1 MFRVTECT
9 FRVTECT
16 FRDTEWPF
24 RDTEW
29 RFIINIKQNY
39 LSQNK
44 SDVCTCFYINFSYI
58 CGDYIQNKKLIKMNK
73 FFLTSL
79 LVAAAITAN
88 AQDNTTKDSLT
99 METMM
104 HNIPEVMVKGS
115 RPIVKAERGMLSY
128 NMPLLLKQLPADNA
142 YEALTRIPGVSNATG
157 NISFSGNEV
166 TLIINGQATTLTQE
180 QLAERLK
187 AMPATQLAKAEV
199 MLSAPARYH
208 VRGMAI
214 NIVTKDYAGTNQLSG
229 QIIGGLVQTKYA
241 KGFGDLYLSMQ
252 RGKFGLDAQYKLVN
266 GNSYGES
273 SRIANHPLGNNR
285 IHYNDETGQKSF
297 GITHDYRLGMNYA
310 FSKNHRLD
318 VAYTGQWDKTNS
330 NSRTTGSSI
339 SGMHR
344 DSHEYLHNVDVNY
357 ALPFGLTLSGS
368 YTYYR
373 TPQQQALD
381 GTITTEN
388 KNETERNLTSG
399 SEQTINKWMFTA
411 DQTHS
416 LAHGWGLSYG
426 VKGQFTSN
434 KSYQT
439 TIDKDGSVL
448 PDGTSSVDLNERI
461 WNIYAGFSKQINK
474 AISLEASVAAEQYH
488 SPIWDKW
495 RVYPT
500 LNALWN
506 VNDNHLL
513 NLSFSS
519 NSEFPS
525 YWSTM
530 SNVYYSSTYTEIHGN
545 PDLKP
550 FSYSNVNLMWQIK
563 RRYTLMAFAS
573 LKPDYSVQ
581 LPYQTTDRM
590 AVIMK
595 ETNFDYSNSF
605 GLQASAI
612 FSAGKWLN
620 GNVFAVGTYKHD
632 KSSHFFDLP
641 FNRKKLSVRLGGMAS
656 VKLCSTQDL
665 RLILNPF
672 IQSKAIQG
680 VYDISPIFRM
690 NAKLQWSS
698 HDGRWGLRINGNNI
712 FNNKYDTRSVQGN
725 QDYRMKINY
734 SWASVTFAV
743 IYKFGGYKE
752 KTVKEVDTSR
762 MGH

>member
-1 MFRVTECT
+1 
-9 FRVTECT
+9 
-16 FRDTEWPF
+16 
-24 RDTEW
+24 
-29 RFIINIKQNY
+29 
-39 LSQNK
+39 
-44 SDVCTCFYINFSYI
+44 
-58 CGDYIQNKKLIKMNK
+58 MNK
-73 FFLTSL
+73 FFLTSV
-79 LVAAAITAN
+79 LVASAITAY
-88 AQDNTTKDSLT
+88 AQDNATKDSLT
-99 METMM
+99 MENMM

-166 TLIINGQATTLTQE
+166 TLIVNGQATTLTQE

-187 AMPATQLAKAEV
+187 AMPAAQLAKAEV

-229 QIIGGLVQTKYA
+229 QIIGGMRQNKYA
-241 KGFGDLYLSMQ
+241 NEFGNLYLSLQ
-252 RGKFGLDAQYKLVN
+252 RDKFGLDAQYKYVN

-318 VAYTGQWDKTNS
+318 VAYTGHWDKTCSNS
-330 NSRTTGSSI
+330 NTTGSSI
-339 SGMHR
+339 SGMHH

-357 ALPFGLTLSGS
+357 SLPFGLTLNGS

-381 GTITTEN
+381 GTMHTDESMS
-388 KNETERNLTSG
+388 ETERNLTSG

-439 TIDKDGSVL
+439 TIDKDGTIL
-448 PDGTSSVDLNERI
+448 PDGTSSVDNNERI

-474 AISLEASVAAEQYH
+474 ALSLEASVAAEQYH
-488 SPIWDKW
+488 SPVWDKW

-530 SNVYYSSTYTEIHGN
+530 SNVFYSSTYTEIHGN

-550 FSYSNVNLMWQIK
+550 FSYYNVNLMWQIK

-573 LKPDYSVQ
+573 LKPDYFVQ

-590 AVIMK
+590 AMIMK
-595 ETNFDYSNSF
+595 ETNFDYSNSY

-641 FNRKKLSVRLGGMAS
+641 FDRKKLSVILGGTAS

-665 RLILNPF
+665 RLILNTF
-672 IQSKAIQG
+672 YQTKAIQG
-680 VYDISPIFRM
+680 VYDISPVFRM
-690 NAKLQWSS
+690 DAKLQWSS
-698 HDGRWGLRINGNNI
+698 HDGKWGVRLNGSNI
-712 FNNKYDTRSVQGN
+712 FNNRFDTRSVQGN

-734 SWASVTFAV
+734 NWASVTFAV

>member
-1 MFRVTECT
+1 MVNKIFLLGL
-9 FRVTECT
+9 FL
-16 FRDTEWPF
+16 
-24 RDTEW
+24 
-29 RFIINIKQNY
+29 
-39 LSQNK
+39 LSVANVKAQ
-44 SDVCTCFYINFSYI
+44 T
-58 CGDYIQNKKLIKMNK
+58 
-73 FFLTSL
+73 LTH
-79 LVAAAITAN
+79 T
-88 AQDNTTKDSLT
+88 DSLT
-99 METMM
+99 MENMM
-104 HNIPEVMVKGS
+104 HNLPEVMVKGS

-142 YEALTRIPGVSNATG
+142 YEALTRIPGISDATG
-157 NISFSGNEV
+157 SISFSGNEV
-166 TLIINGQATTLTQE
+166 TLIVNGQATTLTQE
-180 QLAERLK
+180 QLTERLK
-187 AMPATQLAKAEV
+187 AMPAAQLAKAEV

-229 QIIGGLVQTKYA
+229 QVIGGMKQSKYA
-241 KGFGDLYLSMQ
+241 KGFGDLYLSLQ
-252 RGKFGLDAQYKLVN
+252 RGKFGLDAQYKYVN

-285 IHYNDETGQKSF
+285 VYYNDETGQKSF
-297 GITHDYRLGMNYA
+297 GITHNYRLGMNYA

-318 VAYTGQWDKTNS
+318 VAYTGHWDKRCSNS
-330 NSRTTGSSI
+330 NTTGSSI
-339 SGMHR
+339 SGMHH

-357 ALPFGLTLSGS
+357 SLPFGLTLNGS

-381 GTITTEN
+381 GTMHTDESMP
-388 KNETERNLTSG
+388 ETERNLTSG

-439 TIDKDGSVL
+439 TIDKDGTIQ
-448 PDGTSSVDLNERI
+448 PNGTSSVDNNERI

-474 AISLEASVAAEQYH
+474 AISVEASVAAEQYH

-530 SNVYYSSTYTEIHGN
+530 SNVFYSSTYSEIHGN

-550 FSYSNVNLMWQIK
+550 FSYYNVNLMWQIK

-573 LKPDYSVQ
+573 LKPDYFVQ
-581 LPYQTTDRM
+581 LPYQTTEHM

-595 ETNFDYSNSF
+595 ETNFDYSNSY
-605 GLQASAI
+605 GLQASVI
-612 FSAGKWLN
+612 FNAGKWLN

-632 KSSHFFDLP
+632 KSSNFFDLP
-641 FNRKKLSVRLGGMAS
+641 FNRKKLSVILGGTAS
-656 VKLCSTQDL
+656 IKLCQTQDL

-672 IQSKAIQG
+672 YQTKAIQG

-698 HDGRWGLRINGNNI
+698 HDGKWGLRLNGSNI
-712 FNNKYDTRSVQGN
+712 FNNLYDTRSVQGN

-734 SWASVTFAV
+734 NWASVTFAV

-752 KTVKEVDTSR
+752 KNVKAVDTSR

>member
-1 MFRVTECT
+1 MNRLF
-9 FRVTECT
+9 
-16 FRDTEWPF
+16 
-24 RDTEW
+24 
-29 RFIINIKQNY
+29 FIG
-39 LSQNK
+39 
-44 SDVCTCFYINFSYI
+44 V
-58 CGDYIQNKKLIKMNK
+58 
-73 FFLTSL
+73 
-79 LVAAAITAN
+79 LVASAITAN
-88 AQDNTTKDSLT
+88 AQGNAQKDSLT
-99 METMM
+99 MESMM
-104 HNIPEVMVKGS
+104 HNLPEVMVKGS

-142 YEALTRIPGVSNATG
+142 YEALTRIPGVSDATG
-157 NISFSGNEV
+157 SISFSGNEV

-180 QLAERLK
+180 QLTERLK
-187 AMPATQLAKAEV
+187 AMPAAQLSKAEV

-229 QIIGGLVQTKYA
+229 QIIGGMRQNKYA
-241 KGFGDLYLSMQ
+241 NEFGNLYLSLQ
-252 RGKFGLDAQYKLVN
+252 RDKFGLDAQYKLVN

-297 GITHDYRLGMNYA
+297 GITHDYRLGMNYT

-530 SNVYYSSTYTEIHGN
+530 SNVFYSSTYTEIHGN

-550 FSYSNVNLMWQIK
+550 FSYYNVNLMWQIK

-573 LKPDYSVQ
+573 LKPDYFVQ

-595 ETNFDYSNSF
+595 ETNFDYSNSY

-632 KSSHFFDLP
+632 KSRNFFDLP
-641 FNRKKLSVRLGGMAS
+641 FDRKKLSVILGGTAS

-672 IQSKAIQG
+672 YQTKAIQG
-680 VYDISPIFRM
+680 VYDISPIFSM
-690 NAKLQWSS
+690 DAKLQWSS
-698 HDGRWGLRINGNNI
+698 HDGKWGVRLNGSNI
-712 FNNKYDTRSVQGN
+712 FNNRFDTRSVQGN

-734 SWASVTFAV
+734 NWASVTFAV

>member
-1 MFRVTECT
+1 MVNKIFLLGL
-9 FRVTECT
+9 FL
-16 FRDTEWPF
+16 
-24 RDTEW
+24 
-29 RFIINIKQNY
+29 
-39 LSQNK
+39 LSVANVKAQ
-44 SDVCTCFYINFSYI
+44 T
-58 CGDYIQNKKLIKMNK
+58 
-73 FFLTSL
+73 LTH
-79 LVAAAITAN
+79 T
-88 AQDNTTKDSLT
+88 DSLT
-99 METMM
+99 IENMM
-104 HNIPEVMVKGS
+104 HNLPEVMVKGS

-142 YEALTRIPGVSNATG
+142 YEALTRIPGISDATG
-157 NISFSGNEV
+157 SISFSGNEV
-166 TLIINGQATTLTQE
+166 TLIVNGQATTLTQE
-180 QLAERLK
+180 QLTERLK
-187 AMPATQLAKAEV
+187 AMPAAQLAKAEV

-229 QIIGGLVQTKYA
+229 QVIGGMKQSKYA
-241 KGFGDLYLSMQ
+241 KGFGDLYLSLQ
-252 RGKFGLDAQYKLVN
+252 RGKFGLDAQYKYVN

-285 IHYNDETGQKSF
+285 VYYNDETGQKSF
-297 GITHDYRLGMNYA
+297 GITHNYRLGMNYA

-318 VAYTGQWDKTNS
+318 VAYTGHWDKRCSNS
-330 NSRTTGSSI
+330 NTTGSSI
-339 SGMHR
+339 SGMHH

-357 ALPFGLTLSGS
+357 SLPFGLTLNGS

-381 GTITTEN
+381 GTMHTDESML
-388 KNETERNLTSG
+388 ETERNLTSG

-439 TIDKDGSVL
+439 TIDKDGTIQ
-448 PDGTSSVDLNERI
+448 PNGTSSVDNNERI

-474 AISLEASVAAEQYH
+474 AISVEASVAAEQYH

-530 SNVYYSSTYTEIHGN
+530 SNVFYSSTYSEIHGN

-550 FSYSNVNLMWQIK
+550 FSYYNVNLMWQIK

-573 LKPDYSVQ
+573 LKPDYFVQ
-581 LPYQTTDRM
+581 LPYQTTERM

-595 ETNFDYSNSF
+595 ETNFDYSNSY
-605 GLQASAI
+605 GLQASVI
-612 FSAGKWLN
+612 FNAGKWLN

-632 KSSHFFDLP
+632 KSSNFFDLP
-641 FNRKKLSVRLGGMAS
+641 FNRKKLSVILGGTAS
-656 VKLCSTQDL
+656 VKLCNTQDL

-672 IQSKAIQG
+672 FQSKAIQG
-680 VYDISPIFRM
+680 VYDISPVFRM

-698 HDGRWGLRINGNNI
+698 HDGKWGLRLNGSNI
-712 FNNKYDTRSVQGN
+712 FNKLYDTRSVQGN

-734 SWASVTFAV
+734 NWASVTFAV

-752 KTVKEVDTSR
+752 KNVKAVDTSR

>member
-1 MFRVTECT
+1 MA
-9 FRVTECT
+9 
-16 FRDTEWPF
+16 
-24 RDTEW
+24 
-29 RFIINIKQNY
+29 
-39 LSQNK
+39 NK
-44 SDVCTCFYINFSYI
+44 I
-58 CGDYIQNKKLIKMNK
+58 
-73 FFLTSL
+73 FFLGLFL
-79 LVAAAITAN
+79 LSVAN
-88 AQDNTTKDSLT
+88 VKAQTLTQTDSLT
-99 METMM
+99 METML
-104 HNIPEVMVKGS
+104 HNLPEVMVKGS

-142 YEALTRIPGVSNATG
+142 YEALTRIPGVSDATG
-157 NISFSGNEV
+157 SISFSGNEV

-180 QLAERLK
+180 QLTERLK
-187 AMPATQLAKAEV
+187 AMPAAQLSKTEV

-229 QIIGGLVQTKYA
+229 QIIGGMRQNKYA
-241 KGFGDLYLSMQ
+241 NEFGNLYLSLQ
-252 RGKFGLDAQYKLVN
+252 RDKFGLDAQYKYVN

-273 SRIANHPLGNNR
+273 SRIANHPLGNYR

-297 GITHDYRLGMNYA
+297 GITHDYRLGMNYT
-310 FSKNHRLD
+310 FSKNNRLD

-448 PDGTSSVDLNERI
+448 PNGTSSVDNNERI

-530 SNVYYSSTYTEIHGN
+530 SNVFYSSTYTEIHGN

-550 FSYSNVNLMWQIK
+550 FSYYNVNLMWQIK

-605 GLQASAI
+605 GLQASVI

-632 KSSHFFDLP
+632 KSSYFFDLP
-641 FNRKKLSVRLGGMAS
+641 FNRKKLSVILGGTAS
-656 VKLCSTQDL
+656 VKLCQTQDL

-672 IQSKAIQG
+672 YQTKAIQG

-698 HDGRWGLRINGNNI
+698 HDGKWGLRLNGNNI
-712 FNNKYDTRSVQGN
+712 FNNLYDTRSVQGN

-734 SWASVTFAV
+734 NWASVTFAV

-752 KTVKEVDTSR
+752 KNVKAVDTSR

>member
-1 MFRVTECT
+1 MVNKIFLLGL
-9 FRVTECT
+9 FL
-16 FRDTEWPF
+16 
-24 RDTEW
+24 
-29 RFIINIKQNY
+29 
-39 LSQNK
+39 LSVANVKAQ
-44 SDVCTCFYINFSYI
+44 T
-58 CGDYIQNKKLIKMNK
+58 
-73 FFLTSL
+73 LTH
-79 LVAAAITAN
+79 T
-88 AQDNTTKDSLT
+88 DSLT
-99 METMM
+99 MENMM
-104 HNIPEVMVKGS
+104 HNLPEVMVKGS

-142 YEALTRIPGVSNATG
+142 YEALTRIPGISDATG
-157 NISFSGNEV
+157 SISFSGNEV
-166 TLIINGQATTLTQE
+166 TLIVNGQATTLTQE
-180 QLAERLK
+180 QLTERLK
-187 AMPATQLAKAEV
+187 AMPAAQLAKAEV

-229 QIIGGLVQTKYA
+229 QVIGGMKQSKYA
-241 KGFGDLYLSMQ
+241 KGFGDLYLSLQ
-252 RGKFGLDAQYKLVN
+252 RGKFGLDAQYKYVN

-285 IHYNDETGQKSF
+285 VYYNDETGQKSF
-297 GITHDYRLGMNYA
+297 GITHNYRLGMNYT

-318 VAYTGQWDKTNS
+318 VAYTGHWDKRCSNS
-330 NSRTTGSSI
+330 NTTGSSI
-339 SGMHR
+339 SGMHH

-357 ALPFGLTLSGS
+357 SLPFGLTLNGS

-381 GTITTEN
+381 GTMHTDESMQ
-388 KNETERNLTSG
+388 ETERNLTSG

-439 TIDKDGSVL
+439 TIDKDGTIQ
-448 PDGTSSVDLNERI
+448 PNGTSSVDNNERI

-474 AISLEASVAAEQYH
+474 AISVEASVAAEQYH

-530 SNVYYSSTYTEIHGN
+530 SNVFYSSTYSEIHGN

-550 FSYSNVNLMWQIK
+550 FSYYNVNLMWQIK

-573 LKPDYSVQ
+573 LKPDYFVQ
-581 LPYQTTDRM
+581 LPYQTTERM

-595 ETNFDYSNSF
+595 ETNFDYSNSY
-605 GLQASAI
+605 GLQASVI
-612 FSAGKWLN
+612 FNAGKWLN

-632 KSSHFFDLP
+632 KSSNFFDLP
-641 FNRKKLSVRLGGMAS
+641 FNRKKLSVILGGTAS
-656 VKLCSTQDL
+656 VKLCNTQDL

-672 IQSKAIQG
+672 FQSKAIQG
-680 VYDISPIFRM
+680 VYDISPVFRM

-698 HDGRWGLRINGNNI
+698 HDGKWGLRLNGSNI
-712 FNNKYDTRSVQGN
+712 FNNLYDTRSVQGN

-734 SWASVTFAV
+734 NWASVTFAV

-752 KTVKEVDTSR
+752 KNVKAVDTSR

>member
-1 MFRVTECT
+1 MDTTIPSGWECSV
-9 FRVTECT
+9 F
-16 FRDTEWPF
+16 
-24 RDTEW
+24 
-29 RFIINIKQNY
+29 
-39 LSQNK
+39 
-44 SDVCTCFYINFSYI
+44 
-58 CGDYIQNKKLIKMNK
+58 
-73 FFLTSL
+73 
-79 LVAAAITAN
+79 A
-88 AQDNTTKDSLT
+88 
-99 METMM
+99 
-104 HNIPEVMVKGS
+104 
-115 RPIVKAERGMLSY
+115 
-128 NMPLLLKQLPADNA
+128 KQL
-142 YEALTRIPGVSNATG
+142 T
-157 NISFSGNEV
+157 
-166 TLIINGQATTLTQE
+166 
-180 QLAERLK
+180 ERLK
-187 AMPATQLAKAEV
+187 AMPAAQLAKAEV

-229 QIIGGLVQTKYA
+229 QIIGGMRQNKYA
-241 KGFGDLYLSMQ
+241 NEFGDLYLSLQ

-297 GITHDYRLGMNYA
+297 GITHDYRLGMNYT
-310 FSKNHRLD
+310 FSKNNRLD

-368 YTYYR
+368 YTYYC

-381 GTITTEN
+381 GTMHTDESMP
-388 KNETERNLTSG
+388 ETERNLTSG

-416 LAHGWGLSYG
+416 LANCWGLSYG

-530 SNVYYSSTYTEIHGN
+530 SNVFYSSTYTEIHGN

-550 FSYSNVNLMWQIK
+550 FSYYNVNLMWQIK

-573 LKPDYSVQ
+573 LKPDYFVQ

-605 GLQASAI
+605 GLQASVI
-612 FSAGKWLN
+612 FNAGKWLN

-632 KSSHFFDLP
+632 KSSNFFDLP
-641 FNRKKLSVRLGGMAS
+641 FNRKKLSVILGGTAS
-656 VKLCSTQDL
+656 VKLCNSQDL

-672 IQSKAIQG
+672 YQTKAIQG

-698 HDGRWGLRINGNNI
+698 HDGKWGLCLNGNNI
-712 FNNKYDTRSVQGN
+712 FNNPYDTRSVQGN

-752 KTVKEVDTSR
+752 KNVKAVDTSR

>member
-1 MFRVTECT
+1 MVNKIFLLGL
-9 FRVTECT
+9 FL
-16 FRDTEWPF
+16 
-24 RDTEW
+24 
-29 RFIINIKQNY
+29 
-39 LSQNK
+39 LSVANVKAQ
-44 SDVCTCFYINFSYI
+44 T
-58 CGDYIQNKKLIKMNK
+58 
-73 FFLTSL
+73 LTQ
-79 LVAAAITAN
+79 T
-88 AQDNTTKDSLT
+88 DSLT
-99 METMM
+99 METML
-104 HNIPEVMVKGS
+104 HNLPEVMVKGS

-142 YEALTRIPGVSNATG
+142 YEALTRIPGVSDATG
-157 NISFSGNEV
+157 SISFSGNEV

-187 AMPATQLAKAEV
+187 AMPAAQLAKAEV

-229 QIIGGLVQTKYA
+229 QVIGGMKQSKYA
-241 KGFGDLYLSMQ
+241 KGFGDLYLSLQ
-252 RGKFGLDAQYKLVN
+252 RGKFGLDAQYKYVN

-273 SRIANHPLGNNR
+273 SRIANHPLSNNR
-285 IHYNDETGQKSF
+285 VYYNDETGQKSF

-318 VAYTGQWDKTNS
+318 VAYTGQWDKTSS

-339 SGMHR
+339 SGMHH

-357 ALPFGLTLSGS
+357 ALPFGLTLNGS

-373 TPQQQALD
+373 TPQQQVLD
-381 GTITTEN
+381 GTMTAEN

-439 TIDKDGSVL
+439 TTDKDGTIL
-448 PDGTSSVDLNERI
+448 PDGTSSVDNNERI

-474 AISLEASVAAEQYH
+474 SISLEASVAAEQYH

-495 RVYPT
+495 RMYPT

-530 SNVYYSSTYTEIHGN
+530 SNVFYSSTYTEIHGN

-550 FSYSNVNLMWQIK
+550 FSYYNVNLMWQIK

-581 LPYQTTDRM
+581 LPYQTADRM

-641 FNRKKLSVRLGGMAS
+641 FNRKKLSVILGGTAS
-656 VKLCSTQDL
+656 VKLSSTQDL

-672 IQSKAIQG
+672 YQTKAIQG
-680 VYDISPIFRM
+680 VYDISPVFSM
-690 NAKLQWSS
+690 DAKLQWSS
-698 HDGRWGLRINGNNI
+698 HDGKWGLRLNGSNI
-712 FNNKYDTRSVQGN
+712 FNNQFDTRSVQGN
-725 QDYRMKINY
+725 QDYRMKVNY
-734 SWASVTFAV
+734 NWASVTFAV

-752 KTVKEVDTSR
+752 KNVKAVDTSR

>member
-1 MFRVTECT
+1 
-9 FRVTECT
+9 
-16 FRDTEWPF
+16 
-24 RDTEW
+24 
-29 RFIINIKQNY
+29 
-39 LSQNK
+39 
-44 SDVCTCFYINFSYI
+44 
-58 CGDYIQNKKLIKMNK
+58 MNRLL
-73 FFLTSL
+73 LTGL
-79 LVAAAITAN
+79 LVASAITAN
-88 AQDNTTKDSLT
+88 AQDNATKDSLT

-128 NMPLLLKQLPADNA
+128 NMPLLMKQLPADNA
-142 YEALTRIPGVSNATG
+142 YEALTRIPGVSDATG
-157 NISFSGNEV
+157 SISFSGNEV

-187 AMPATQLAKAEV
+187 AMPAAQLAKAEV

-297 GITHDYRLGMNYA
+297 GITHDYRLGMNYT
-310 FSKNHRLD
+310 FSKNNRLD

-439 TIDKDGSVL
+439 TIDKDGTIL
-448 PDGTSSVDLNERI
+448 PDGTSSVDNNERI

-488 SPIWDKW
+488 SPVWDKW

-530 SNVYYSSTYTEIHGN
+530 SNVFYSSTYTEIHGN

-550 FSYSNVNLMWQIK
+550 FSYYNANLMWQIK

-595 ETNFDYSNSF
+595 ETNFNYENSF
-605 GLQASAI
+605 GLQASAM

-620 GNVFAVGTYKHD
+620 GNVFAVGIYKHD
-632 KSSHFFDLP
+632 KSDYFFDLP
-641 FNRKKLSVRLGGMAS
+641 FNRKKLTAALGGTAS
-656 VKLCSTQDL
+656 IKLCQTQDL

-672 IQSKAIQG
+672 YQTKAIQG

-698 HDGRWGLRINGNNI
+698 HDGKWGLRLNGSNI
-712 FNNKYDTRSVQGN
+712 FNNLYDTRSVQGN

-734 SWASVTFAV
+734 NWASVTFAV

>member
-1 MFRVTECT
+1 MDNKVFLLGLFLLSVANVKAQTQT
-9 FRVTECT
+9 
-16 FRDTEWPF
+16 
-24 RDTEW
+24 
-29 RFIINIKQNY
+29 QN
-39 LSQNK
+39 
-44 SDVCTCFYINFSYI
+44 
-58 CGDYIQNKKLIKMNK
+58 
-73 FFLTSL
+73 
-79 LVAAAITAN
+79 
-88 AQDNTTKDSLT
+88 DSLT
-99 METMM
+99 MENMM
-104 HNIPEVMVKGS
+104 HNLPEIMVKGS

-128 NMPLLLKQLPADNA
+128 NMPLLMKQLPADNA
-142 YEALTRIPGVSNATG
+142 YEALTRIPGVSDADG
-157 NISFSGNEV
+157 GIKFSGNEV

-187 AMPATQLAKAEV
+187 AMPAAQLAKAEV

-297 GITHDYRLGMNYA
+297 GITHNYRLGMNYA

-318 VAYTGQWDKTNS
+318 VAYTGQWDKTCS

-339 SGMHR
+339 SGMHH

-357 ALPFGLTLSGS
+357 SLPFGLSLNSS

-373 TPQQQALD
+373 TPQQQVLD
-381 GTITTEN
+381 GTMTTEN

-399 SEQTINKWMFTA
+399 NEQTINKWMFTA

-416 LAHGWGLSYG
+416 LSHGWGLSYG

-474 AISLEASVAAEQYH
+474 AVSLEASVAAEQYH

-530 SNVYYSSTYTEIHGN
+530 SNVFYSSTYSEIHGN

-550 FSYSNVNLMWQIK
+550 FAYYNVNLMWQIK

-573 LKPDYSVQ
+573 LKPDYFVQ
-581 LPYQTTDRM
+581 LPYQTTERM

-595 ETNFDYSNSF
+595 ETNFDFSNSY

-632 KSSHFFDLP
+632 KSRSFFDLP
-641 FNRKKLSVRLGGMAS
+641 FNRKKLSVILGGTAS

-672 IQSKAIQG
+672 YQTKAIQG
-680 VYDISPIFRM
+680 VYDISPVFRM

-698 HDGRWGLRINGNNI
+698 HDGKWGVRLNGSNI
-712 FNNKYDTRSVQGN
+712 FNNWFDTRSVQGN

-734 SWASVTFAV
+734 NWASVTFAV

>member
-1 MFRVTECT
+1 MDNKVFLLGLFLLSVANVKAQTQT
-9 FRVTECT
+9 
-16 FRDTEWPF
+16 
-24 RDTEW
+24 
-29 RFIINIKQNY
+29 QN
-39 LSQNK
+39 
-44 SDVCTCFYINFSYI
+44 
-58 CGDYIQNKKLIKMNK
+58 
-73 FFLTSL
+73 
-79 LVAAAITAN
+79 
-88 AQDNTTKDSLT
+88 DSLT
-99 METMM
+99 MENMM
-104 HNIPEVMVKGS
+104 HNLPEIMVKGS

-142 YEALTRIPGVSNATG
+142 YEALTHIPGVSNATG

-297 GITHDYRLGMNYA
+297 GITHDYRLGMNYT
-310 FSKNHRLD
+310 FSKNNRLD

-388 KNETERNLTSG
+388 KNETKRNLTSG

-416 LAHGWGLSYG
+416 LSHGWGLSYG

-530 SNVYYSSTYTEIHGN
+530 SNVFYSSTYTEIHGN

-550 FSYSNVNLMWQIK
+550 FSYYNVNLMWQIK

-632 KSSHFFDLP
+632 KSCNFFNLP
-641 FNRKKLSVRLGGMAS
+641 FDRKKLSVILGGTAS
-656 VKLCSTQDL
+656 VKLSSTHDL

-672 IQSKAIQG
+672 YQTKAIQG
-680 VYDISPIFRM
+680 VYDISPVFRM
-690 NAKLQWSS
+690 DAKLQWSS
-698 HDGRWGLRINGNNI
+698 HDGKWGLRLNGSNI
-712 FNNKYDTRSVQGN
+712 FNNRFDTRSVQGN

-734 SWASVTFAV
+734 NWSSFTFAV

>member
-1 MFRVTECT
+1 MVNKIFLLGL
-9 FRVTECT
+9 FL
-16 FRDTEWPF
+16 
-24 RDTEW
+24 
-29 RFIINIKQNY
+29 
-39 LSQNK
+39 LSVANVKAQ
-44 SDVCTCFYINFSYI
+44 T
-58 CGDYIQNKKLIKMNK
+58 
-73 FFLTSL
+73 LTH
-79 LVAAAITAN
+79 T
-88 AQDNTTKDSLT
+88 DSLT
-99 METMM
+99 MENMM
-104 HNIPEVMVKGS
+104 HNLPEVMVKGS

-142 YEALTRIPGVSNATG
+142 YEALTRIPGISDATG
-157 NISFSGNEV
+157 SISFSGNEV

-180 QLAERLK
+180 QLTERLK
-187 AMPATQLAKAEV
+187 AMPAAQLAKAEV

-229 QIIGGLVQTKYA
+229 QIIGGMRQNKYA
-241 KGFGDLYLSMQ
+241 NEFGNLYLSLQ
-252 RGKFGLDAQYKLVN
+252 RGKFGLDAQYKYVN

-285 IHYNDETGQKSF
+285 VYYTDETGQKSF
-297 GITHDYRLGMNYA
+297 GITHNYRLGMNYA

-318 VAYTGQWDKTNS
+318 VAYTGHWDKRCSNS
-330 NSRTTGSSI
+330 NTTGLSI
-339 SGMHR
+339 SGMHH

-357 ALPFGLTLSGS
+357 SLPFGLTLNGS

-381 GTITTEN
+381 GTMTAEN

-416 LAHGWGLSYG
+416 LSHGWGLSYG

-439 TIDKDGSVL
+439 TIDKDGTIL
-448 PDGTSSVDLNERI
+448 PDGTSSVDNNERI

-474 AISLEASVAAEQYH
+474 AISVEASVAAEQYH

-530 SNVYYSSTYTEIHGN
+530 SNVFYSSTYSEIHGN

-550 FSYSNVNLMWQIK
+550 FSYYNVNLMWQIK

-573 LKPDYSVQ
+573 LKPDYFVQ
-581 LPYQTTDRM
+581 LPYQTTERM

-595 ETNFDYSNSF
+595 ETNFDYSNSY
-605 GLQASAI
+605 GLQASVI
-612 FSAGKWLN
+612 FNAGKWLN

-632 KSSHFFDLP
+632 KSSNFFDLP
-641 FNRKKLSVRLGGMAS
+641 FNRKKLSVILGGTAS
-656 VKLCSTQDL
+656 VKLCNTQDL

-672 IQSKAIQG
+672 FQSKAIQG
-680 VYDISPIFRM
+680 VYDISPVFRM

-698 HDGRWGLRINGNNI
+698 HDGKWGLRLNGSNI
-712 FNNKYDTRSVQGN
+712 FNNLYDTRSVQGN

-734 SWASVTFAV
+734 NWASVTFAV

-752 KTVKEVDTSR
+752 KNVKAVDTSR

>member
-1 MFRVTECT
+1 MANKIFLLGL
-9 FRVTECT
+9 FL
-16 FRDTEWPF
+16 
-24 RDTEW
+24 
-29 RFIINIKQNY
+29 
-39 LSQNK
+39 LS
-44 SDVCTCFYINFSYI
+44 
-58 CGDYIQNKKLIKMNK
+58 
-73 FFLTSL
+73 
-79 LVAAAITAN
+79 VAN
-88 AQDNTTKDSLT
+88 VKAQTRTQTDSLT
-99 METMM
+99 METML
-104 HNIPEVMVKGS
+104 HNLPEVMVKGS

-142 YEALTRIPGVSNATG
+142 YEALTRIPGVSDATG
-157 NISFSGNEV
+157 SISFSGNEV

-180 QLAERLK
+180 QLTERLK
-187 AMPATQLAKAEV
+187 AMPAAQLAKAEV

-229 QIIGGLVQTKYA
+229 QIIGGFEQNKYA
-241 KGFGDLYLSMQ
+241 KGFGDLYLSLQ
-252 RGKFGLDAQYKLVN
+252 RGKFGLDAQYKYVN

-273 SRIANHPLGNNR
+273 SLIANHPLGNNR
-285 IHYNDETGQKSF
+285 VYYNDETGQKSF
-297 GITHDYRLGMNYA
+297 GITHDYRLGMNYV

-318 VAYTGQWDKTNS
+318 VAYTGQWDKTSS
-330 NSRTTGSSI
+330 NNHTTGSSI
-339 SGMHR
+339 SGMHL

-357 ALPFGLTLSGS
+357 SLPFGLTLNGS

-388 KNETERNLTSG
+388 KNETERKLTSG

-416 LAHGWGLSYG
+416 LAHDWGLSYG

-461 WNIYAGFSKQINK
+461 WTIYAGFSKQINK

-488 SPIWDKW
+488 SPIWNKW

-530 SNVYYSSTYTEIHGN
+530 SNVFYSSTYTEIHGN

-550 FSYSNVNLMWQIK
+550 FSYYNVNLMWQIK

-632 KSSHFFDLP
+632 KSCNFFDLP
-641 FNRKKLSVRLGGMAS
+641 FDRKKLSVILGGTAS

-672 IQSKAIQG
+672 YQTKAIQG

-690 NAKLQWSS
+690 DAKLQWSS
-698 HDGRWGLRINGNNI
+698 HDGKWGVRLNGSNI

-752 KTVKEVDTSR
+752 KNVKAVDTSR

>member
-1 MFRVTECT
+1 MVNKIFLLGL
-9 FRVTECT
+9 FL
-16 FRDTEWPF
+16 
-24 RDTEW
+24 
-29 RFIINIKQNY
+29 
-39 LSQNK
+39 LSVANVKAQ
-44 SDVCTCFYINFSYI
+44 T
-58 CGDYIQNKKLIKMNK
+58 
-73 FFLTSL
+73 LTQ
-79 LVAAAITAN
+79 T
-88 AQDNTTKDSLT
+88 DSLT
-99 METMM
+99 METML
-104 HNIPEVMVKGS
+104 HDLPEVMVKGS

-142 YEALTRIPGVSNATG
+142 YEALTRIPGVSDATG
-157 NISFSGNEV
+157 SISFSGNEV

-180 QLAERLK
+180 QMTERLK
-187 AMPATQLAKAEV
+187 AMPAAQLAKAEV

-229 QIIGGLVQTKYA
+229 QVIGGMKQSKYA
-241 KGFGDLYLSMQ
+241 KGFGDLYLSLQ
-252 RGKFGLDAQYKLVN
+252 RGKFGLDAQYKYVN

-285 IHYNDETGQKSF
+285 VYYNDETGQKSF
-297 GITHDYRLGMNYA
+297 GITHNYRLGMNYA

-318 VAYTGQWDKTNS
+318 VAYTGHWDKRCSNS
-330 NSRTTGSSI
+330 NTTGSSI
-339 SGMHR
+339 SGMHH

-357 ALPFGLTLSGS
+357 SLPFGLTLNGS

-381 GTITTEN
+381 GTMHTDESMQ
-388 KNETERNLTSG
+388 ETERNLTSG

-439 TIDKDGSVL
+439 TIDKDGTIQ
-448 PDGTSSVDLNERI
+448 PNGTSSVDNNERI

-474 AISLEASVAAEQYH
+474 AISVEASVAAEQYH

-530 SNVYYSSTYTEIHGN
+530 SNVFYSSTYSEIHGN

-550 FSYSNVNLMWQIK
+550 FSYYNVNLMWQIK

-573 LKPDYSVQ
+573 LKPDYFVQ
-581 LPYQTTDRM
+581 LPYQTTERM

-595 ETNFDYSNSF
+595 ETNFDYSNSY
-605 GLQASAI
+605 GLQASVI
-612 FSAGKWLN
+612 FNAGKWLN

-632 KSSHFFDLP
+632 KSSNFFDLP
-641 FNRKKLSVRLGGMAS
+641 FNRKKLSVILGGTAS
-656 VKLCSTQDL
+656 VKLCNTQDL

-672 IQSKAIQG
+672 FQSKAIQG

-698 HDGRWGLRINGNNI
+698 HDGRWGLRLNGNNI

-734 SWASVTFAV
+734 NWASGTFAV

>member
-1 MFRVTECT
+1 MVNKIFLLGL
-9 FRVTECT
+9 FL
-16 FRDTEWPF
+16 
-24 RDTEW
+24 
-29 RFIINIKQNY
+29 
-39 LSQNK
+39 LSVANVKAQ
-44 SDVCTCFYINFSYI
+44 T
-58 CGDYIQNKKLIKMNK
+58 
-73 FFLTSL
+73 LTQ
-79 LVAAAITAN
+79 T
-88 AQDNTTKDSLT
+88 DSLT
-99 METMM
+99 METML
-104 HNIPEVMVKGS
+104 HNLPEVMVKGS

-142 YEALTRIPGVSNATG
+142 YEALTRIPGVSDATG
-157 NISFSGNEV
+157 SISFSGNEV

-180 QLAERLK
+180 QLTERLK
-187 AMPATQLAKAEV
+187 AMPAAQLAKAEV

-229 QIIGGLVQTKYA
+229 QVIGGMKQSKYA
-241 KGFGDLYLSMQ
+241 KGFGDLYLSLQ
-252 RGKFGLDAQYKLVN
+252 RGKFGLDAQYKYVN

-285 IHYNDETGQKSF
+285 VYYNDETGQKSF
-297 GITHDYRLGMNYA
+297 GITHNYRLGMNYA

-318 VAYTGQWDKTNS
+318 VAYTGHWDKRCSNS
-330 NSRTTGSSI
+330 NTTGSSI
-339 SGMHR
+339 SGMHH

-357 ALPFGLTLSGS
+357 SLPFGLTLNGS

-381 GTITTEN
+381 GTMHTDESMS
-388 KNETERNLTSG
+388 ETERNLTSG

-411 DQTHS
+411 DQTHL

-461 WNIYAGFSKQINK
+461 WNLYAGFSKQINK
-474 AISLEASVAAEQYH
+474 ALSLEASVAAEQYH

-495 RVYPT
+495 RMYPT

-530 SNVYYSSTYTEIHGN
+530 SNVFYSSTYSEIHGN

-550 FSYSNVNLMWQIK
+550 FAYYNVNLMWQIK

-573 LKPDYSVQ
+573 LKPDYFVQ
-581 LPYQTTDRM
+581 LPYQTTERM

-595 ETNFDYSNSF
+595 ETNFDYSNSY
-605 GLQASAI
+605 GLQASVI
-612 FSAGKWLN
+612 FNAGKWLN

-632 KSSHFFDLP
+632 KSSNFFDLP
-641 FNRKKLSVRLGGMAS
+641 FNRKKFSVILGGTAS
-656 VKLCSTQDL
+656 VKLCNTQDL

-672 IQSKAIQG
+672 YQTKAIQG

-698 HDGRWGLRINGNNI
+698 HDGKWGLRLNGSNI
-712 FNNKYDTRSVQGN
+712 FNNLYDTRSVQGN

-734 SWASVTFAV
+734 NWASVTFAV

-752 KTVKEVDTSR
+752 KNVKAVDTSR

>member
-1 MFRVTECT
+1 MDNKVFLLGLFLLSVANVKAQTQT
-9 FRVTECT
+9 
-16 FRDTEWPF
+16 
-24 RDTEW
+24 
-29 RFIINIKQNY
+29 QN
-39 LSQNK
+39 
-44 SDVCTCFYINFSYI
+44 
-58 CGDYIQNKKLIKMNK
+58 
-73 FFLTSL
+73 
-79 LVAAAITAN
+79 
-88 AQDNTTKDSLT
+88 DSLT
-99 METMM
+99 MENMM
-104 HNIPEVMVKGS
+104 HNLPEIMVKGS

-128 NMPLLLKQLPADNA
+128 NMPLLMKQLPADNA
-142 YEALTRIPGVSNATG
+142 YEALTRIPGISDATG
-157 NISFSGNEV
+157 SISFSGNEV
-166 TLIINGQATTLTQE
+166 TLIVNGQATTLTQE
-180 QLAERLK
+180 QLTERLK
-187 AMPATQLAKAEV
+187 AMPAAQLAKAEV

-229 QIIGGLVQTKYA
+229 QVIGGMKQSKYA
-241 KGFGDLYLSMQ
+241 KGFGDLYLSLQ
-252 RGKFGLDAQYKLVN
+252 RGKFGLDAQYKYVN

-285 IHYNDETGQKSF
+285 VYYNDETGQKSF
-297 GITHDYRLGMNYA
+297 GITHNYRLGMNYA

-318 VAYTGQWDKTNS
+318 VAYTGHWDKRCSNS
-330 NSRTTGSSI
+330 NTTGSSI
-339 SGMHR
+339 SGMHH

-357 ALPFGLTLSGS
+357 ALPFGLTLNGS

-381 GTITTEN
+381 GTMHTDESMP
-388 KNETERNLTSG
+388 ETERNLTSG

-439 TIDKDGSVL
+439 TIDKDGTIQ
-448 PDGTSSVDLNERI
+448 PNGTSSVDNNERI

-474 AISLEASVAAEQYH
+474 ALSLEASVAAEQYH

-495 RVYPT
+495 RIYPT
-500 LNALWN
+500 LNALWH

-530 SNVYYSSTYTEIHGN
+530 SNVFYSSTYSEIHGN

-550 FSYSNVNLMWQIK
+550 FSYYNVNLMWQIK

-573 LKPDYSVQ
+573 LKPDYFVQ
-581 LPYQTTDRM
+581 LPYQTTERM

-595 ETNFDYSNSF
+595 ETNFDYSNSY
-605 GLQASAI
+605 GLQASVI
-612 FSAGKWLN
+612 FNAGKWLN

-632 KSSHFFDLP
+632 KSSNFFDLP
-641 FNRKKLSVRLGGMAS
+641 FNRKKLSVILGGTAS
-656 VKLCSTQDL
+656 VKLCNTQDL

-672 IQSKAIQG
+672 FQSKAIQG
-680 VYDISPIFRM
+680 VYDISPVFRM

-698 HDGRWGLRINGNNI
+698 HDGKWGLRLNGSNI
-712 FNNKYDTRSVQGN
+712 FNNLYDTRSVQGN

-734 SWASVTFAV
+734 NWASVTFAV

-752 KTVKEVDTSR
+752 KNVKAVDTSR

>member
-1 MFRVTECT
+1 MVNKIFLLGL
-9 FRVTECT
+9 FL
-16 FRDTEWPF
+16 
-24 RDTEW
+24 
-29 RFIINIKQNY
+29 
-39 LSQNK
+39 LSVANVKAQ
-44 SDVCTCFYINFSYI
+44 T
-58 CGDYIQNKKLIKMNK
+58 
-73 FFLTSL
+73 LTQ
-79 LVAAAITAN
+79 T
-88 AQDNTTKDSLT
+88 DSLT
-99 METMM
+99 METML
-104 HNIPEVMVKGS
+104 HNLPEVMVKGS

-142 YEALTRIPGVSNATG
+142 YEALTRIPGVSDATG
-157 NISFSGNEV
+157 SISFSGNEV

-180 QLAERLK
+180 QLTERLK
-187 AMPATQLAKAEV
+187 AMPAAQLAKAEV

-229 QIIGGLVQTKYA
+229 QVIGGMKQSKYA
-241 KGFGDLYLSMQ
+241 KGFGDLYLSLQ
-252 RGKFGLDAQYKLVN
+252 RGKFGLDAQYKYVN

-273 SRIANHPLGNNR
+273 SRKANHPLGNNR
-285 IHYNDETGQKSF
+285 VYYNDETGQKSF

-310 FSKNHRLD
+310 FGKNHRLD
-318 VAYTGQWDKTNS
+318 VAYTGHWDKRCS

-339 SGMHR
+339 SGMHH

-357 ALPFGLTLSGS
+357 SLPFGLTLNGS

-373 TPQQQALD
+373 TPQQQALN
-381 GTITTEN
+381 GTMHTDESMS
-388 KNETERNLTSG
+388 ETERNLTSG

-439 TIDKDGSVL
+439 TIDKDGTIQ
-448 PDGTSSVDLNERI
+448 PNGTSSVDNNERI

-474 AISLEASVAAEQYH
+474 ALSFEASVAAEQYH

-495 RVYPT
+495 RIYPT
-500 LNALWN
+500 LNALWH

-530 SNVYYSSTYTEIHGN
+530 SNVFYSSTYSEIHGN

-550 FSYSNVNLMWQIK
+550 YSYYNVNLMWQIK

-573 LKPDYSVQ
+573 LKPDYFVQ
-581 LPYQTTDRM
+581 LPYQTTERM

-595 ETNFDYSNSF
+595 ETNFDYSNSY
-605 GLQASAI
+605 GLQASVI
-612 FSAGKWLN
+612 FNAGKWLN

-632 KSSHFFDLP
+632 KSSNFFDLP
-641 FNRKKLSVRLGGMAS
+641 FNRKKLSVILGGTAS
-656 VKLCSTQDL
+656 VKLCNTQDL

-672 IQSKAIQG
+672 FQSKAIQG
-680 VYDISPIFRM
+680 VYDISPVFRM

-698 HDGRWGLRINGNNI
+698 HDGKWGLRLNGSNI
-712 FNNKYDTRSVQGN
+712 FNNLYDTRSVQGN

-734 SWASVTFAV
+734 NWASVTFAV

-752 KTVKEVDTSR
+752 KNVKAVDTSR

>member
-1 MFRVTECT
+1 MANKIFLLGL
-9 FRVTECT
+9 FL
-16 FRDTEWPF
+16 
-24 RDTEW
+24 
-29 RFIINIKQNY
+29 
-39 LSQNK
+39 LS
-44 SDVCTCFYINFSYI
+44 
-58 CGDYIQNKKLIKMNK
+58 
-73 FFLTSL
+73 
-79 LVAAAITAN
+79 VAN
-88 AQDNTTKDSLT
+88 VKAQTRTQTDSLT
-99 METMM
+99 METML
-104 HNIPEVMVKGS
+104 HNLPEVMVKGT

-142 YEALTRIPGVSNATG
+142 YEALTRIPGVSDATG
-157 NISFSGNEV
+157 SISFSGNEV

-180 QLAERLK
+180 QLTERLK
-187 AMPATQLAKAEV
+187 AMPAAQLAKAEV

-229 QIIGGLVQTKYA
+229 QVIGGMKQSKYA
-241 KGFGDLYLSMQ
+241 KGFGDLYLSLQ
-252 RGKFGLDAQYKLVN
+252 RGKFGLDAQYKYVN

-285 IHYNDETGQKSF
+285 VYYNDETGQKSF
-297 GITHDYRLGMNYA
+297 GITHNYRLGMNYA

-318 VAYTGQWDKTNS
+318 VAYTGHWDKRCSNS
-330 NSRTTGSSI
+330 NTTGSSI
-339 SGMHR
+339 SGMHH

-357 ALPFGLTLSGS
+357 SLPFGLTLNGS

-381 GTITTEN
+381 GTMHTDESMS
-388 KNETERNLTSG
+388 ETERNLTSG

-411 DQTHS
+411 DQTHL

-448 PDGTSSVDLNERI
+448 PDGTSSVGLNERI
-461 WNIYAGFSKQINK
+461 WNLYAGFSKQINK
-474 AISLEASVAAEQYH
+474 ALSLEASVAAEQYH

-530 SNVYYSSTYTEIHGN
+530 SNVFYSSTYSEIHGN

-550 FSYSNVNLMWQIK
+550 FAYYNVNLMWQIK

-573 LKPDYSVQ
+573 LKPDYFVQ
-581 LPYQTTDRM
+581 LPYQTTERM

-595 ETNFDYSNSF
+595 ETNFDYSNSY
-605 GLQASAI
+605 GLQASVI
-612 FSAGKWLN
+612 FNAGKWLN

-632 KSSHFFDLP
+632 KSSNFFDLP
-641 FNRKKLSVRLGGMAS
+641 FNRKKFSVILGGTAS
-656 VKLCSTQDL
+656 VKLCNTQDL

-672 IQSKAIQG
+672 YQTKAIQG

-698 HDGRWGLRINGNNI
+698 HDGRWGLRLNGNNI
-712 FNNKYDTRSVQGN
+712 FNNLYDTRSVQGN

-734 SWASVTFAV
+734 NWASVTFAV

>member
-1 MFRVTECT
+1 MVNKIFLLGL
-9 FRVTECT
+9 FL
-16 FRDTEWPF
+16 
-24 RDTEW
+24 
-29 RFIINIKQNY
+29 
-39 LSQNK
+39 LSVANVKAQ
-44 SDVCTCFYINFSYI
+44 T
-58 CGDYIQNKKLIKMNK
+58 
-73 FFLTSL
+73 LTQ
-79 LVAAAITAN
+79 T
-88 AQDNTTKDSLT
+88 DSLT
-99 METMM
+99 METML
-104 HNIPEVMVKGS
+104 HNLPEVMVKGS

-142 YEALTRIPGVSNATG
+142 YEALTRIPGVSDATG
-157 NISFSGNEV
+157 SISFSGNEV

-180 QLAERLK
+180 QLTERLK
-187 AMPATQLAKAEV
+187 AMPAAQLAKAEV

-229 QIIGGLVQTKYA
+229 QVISGMKQSKYA
-241 KGFGDLYLSMQ
+241 KGFGDLYLSLQ
-252 RGKFGLDAQYKLVN
+252 RGKFGLDAQYKYVN

-285 IHYNDETGQKSF
+285 VYYNDETGQKSF
-297 GITHDYRLGMNYA
+297 GITHNYRLGMNYA

-318 VAYTGQWDKTNS
+318 VAYTGHWDKRCSNS
-330 NSRTTGSSI
+330 NTTGSSI
-339 SGMHR
+339 SGMHH

-357 ALPFGLTLSGS
+357 SLPFGLTLNGS

-381 GTITTEN
+381 GTMHTDESMS
-388 KNETERNLTSG
+388 ETERNLTSG

-411 DQTHS
+411 DQTHL

-461 WNIYAGFSKQINK
+461 WNLYAGFSKQINK
-474 AISLEASVAAEQYH
+474 ALSLEASVAAEQYH

-500 LNALWN
+500 LNALWT

-530 SNVYYSSTYTEIHGN
+530 SNVFYSSTYSEIHGN

-550 FSYSNVNLMWQIK
+550 FAYYNVNLMWQIK

-573 LKPDYSVQ
+573 LKPDYFVQ
-581 LPYQTTDRM
+581 LPYQTTERM

-595 ETNFDYSNSF
+595 ETNFDYSNSY
-605 GLQASAI
+605 GLQASVI
-612 FSAGKWLN
+612 FNAGKWLN

-632 KSSHFFDLP
+632 KSSNFFDLP
-641 FNRKKLSVRLGGMAS
+641 FNRKKFSVILGGTAS
-656 VKLCSTQDL
+656 VKLCQTQDL

-672 IQSKAIQG
+672 YQTKAIQG

-698 HDGRWGLRINGNNI
+698 HDGKWGLRLNGSNI
-712 FNNKYDTRSVQGN
+712 FNNLYDTRSVQGN

-734 SWASVTFAV
+734 NWASVTFAV

-752 KTVKEVDTSR
+752 KNVKAVDTSR

>member
-1 MFRVTECT
+1 MVNKIFLLEL
-9 FRVTECT
+9 FL
-16 FRDTEWPF
+16 
-24 RDTEW
+24 
-29 RFIINIKQNY
+29 
-39 LSQNK
+39 LSVANMKAQ
-44 SDVCTCFYINFSYI
+44 T
-58 CGDYIQNKKLIKMNK
+58 
-73 FFLTSL
+73 LTH
-79 LVAAAITAN
+79 T
-88 AQDNTTKDSLT
+88 DSLT
-99 METMM
+99 MENMM
-104 HNIPEVMVKGS
+104 HNLPEVMVKGS

-142 YEALTRIPGVSNATG
+142 YEALTRIPGVSDATG
-157 NISFSGNEV
+157 SISFSGNEV

-180 QLAERLK
+180 QLTERLK
-187 AMPATQLAKAEV
+187 AMPAAQLAKAEV

-229 QIIGGLVQTKYA
+229 QVIGGMKQSKYA
-241 KGFGDLYLSMQ
+241 KGFGDLYLSLQ
-252 RGKFGLDAQYKLVN
+252 RGKFGLDAQYKYVN

-285 IHYNDETGQKSF
+285 VYYNDETGQKSF
-297 GITHDYRLGMNYA
+297 GITHNYRLGMNYA

-318 VAYTGQWDKTNS
+318 VAYTGHWDKRCSNS
-330 NSRTTGSSI
+330 NTTGSSI
-339 SGMHR
+339 SGMHH

-357 ALPFGLTLSGS
+357 SLPFGLTLNGS

-381 GTITTEN
+381 GTMHTDESML
-388 KNETERNLTSG
+388 ETERNLTSG

-439 TIDKDGSVL
+439 TIDKDGTIQ
-448 PDGTSSVDLNERI
+448 PNGTSSVDNNERI

-474 AISLEASVAAEQYH
+474 AISVEASVAAEQYH

-530 SNVYYSSTYTEIHGN
+530 SNVFYSSTYSEIHGN

-550 FSYSNVNLMWQIK
+550 FSYYNVNLMWQIK

-573 LKPDYSVQ
+573 LKPDYFVQ
-581 LPYQTTDRM
+581 LPYQTTERM

-595 ETNFDYSNSF
+595 ETNFDYSNSY
-605 GLQASAI
+605 GLQASVI
-612 FSAGKWLN
+612 FNAGKWLN

-632 KSSHFFDLP
+632 KSSNFFDLP
-641 FNRKKLSVRLGGMAS
+641 FNRKKLSVILGGTAS
-656 VKLCSTQDL
+656 VKLCNTQDL

-672 IQSKAIQG
+672 FQSKAIQG
-680 VYDISPIFRM
+680 VYDISPIFKM
-690 NAKLQWSS
+690 NAKLQWTS
-698 HDGRWGLRINGNNI
+698 HDGKWGLRLNGSNI
-712 FNNKYDTRSVQGN
+712 FNNLYDTRSVQGN

-734 SWASVTFAV
+734 NWASVTFGV

-752 KTVKEVDTSR
+752 KKVKEVDTSR

>member
-1 MFRVTECT
+1 
-9 FRVTECT
+9 
-16 FRDTEWPF
+16 
-24 RDTEW
+24 
-29 RFIINIKQNY
+29 
-39 LSQNK
+39 
-44 SDVCTCFYINFSYI
+44 
-58 CGDYIQNKKLIKMNK
+58 MNK

-142 YEALTRIPGVSNATG
+142 YEALTHIPGVSNATG

-166 TLIINGQATTLTQE
+166 TLIVNGQATTLTQE

-187 AMPATQLAKAEV
+187 AMPAAHLAKAEV

-297 GITHDYRLGMNYA
+297 GITHDYRLGMNYT
-310 FSKNHRLD
+310 FSKNNRLD
-318 VAYTGQWDKTNS
+318 VAYTGQWDKTSS

-416 LAHGWGLSYG
+416 LANGWGLSYG

-439 TIDKDGSVL
+439 TIDKDGTIL
-448 PDGTSSVDLNERI
+448 PDGTSSVDNNERI

-474 AISLEASVAAEQYH
+474 ALSLEASVAAEQYH

-530 SNVYYSSTYTEIHGN
+530 SNVFYSSTYTEIHGN

-550 FSYSNVNLMWQIK
+550 FSYYNVNLMWQIK
-563 RRYTLMAFAS
+563 RRYTLMAFAN
-573 LKPDYSVQ
+573 LKPDYFVQ
-581 LPYQTTDRM
+581 LPYQTKDRM

-595 ETNFDYSNSF
+595 ETNFDFSNSY

-632 KSSHFFDLP
+632 KSRNFFDLP
-641 FNRKKLSVRLGGMAS
+641 FNRKKLSVILGGTAS

-672 IQSKAIQG
+672 YQTKAIQG

-698 HDGRWGLRINGNNI
+698 HDGKWGVRLNGSNI
-712 FNNKYDTRSVQGN
+712 FNNRFDTRSVQGN

-734 SWASVTFAV
+734 NWASVTFAV

>member
-1 MFRVTECT
+1 MVNKIFLLGL
-9 FRVTECT
+9 FL
-16 FRDTEWPF
+16 
-24 RDTEW
+24 
-29 RFIINIKQNY
+29 
-39 LSQNK
+39 LSVANVKAQ
-44 SDVCTCFYINFSYI
+44 T
-58 CGDYIQNKKLIKMNK
+58 
-73 FFLTSL
+73 LTQ
-79 LVAAAITAN
+79 T
-88 AQDNTTKDSLT
+88 DSLT
-99 METMM
+99 METML
-104 HNIPEVMVKGS
+104 HNLPEVMVKGS

-142 YEALTRIPGVSNATG
+142 YEALTRIPGVSDATG
-157 NISFSGNEV
+157 SISFSGNEV

-180 QLAERLK
+180 QLTERLK
-187 AMPATQLAKAEV
+187 AMPAAQLAKAEV

-229 QIIGGLVQTKYA
+229 QIIGGMRQNKYA
-241 KGFGDLYLSMQ
+241 NEFGNLYLSLQ
-252 RGKFGLDAQYKLVN
+252 RGKFGLDAQYKYVN

-285 IHYNDETGQKSF
+285 VYYNDETGQKSF
-297 GITHDYRLGMNYA
+297 GITHNYRLGMNYA

-318 VAYTGQWDKTNS
+318 VAYTGHWDKRCSNS
-330 NSRTTGSSI
+330 NTTGSSI
-339 SGMHR
+339 SGMHH

-357 ALPFGLTLSGS
+357 SLPFGLTLNGS

-381 GTITTEN
+381 GTMHTDESMS
-388 KNETERNLTSG
+388 ETERNLTSG

-439 TIDKDGSVL
+439 TIDKDGTIL
-448 PDGTSSVDLNERI
+448 PDGTSSVDNNERI

-488 SPIWDKW
+488 SPVWDEW
-495 RVYPT
+495 RMYPT

-530 SNVYYSSTYTEIHGN
+530 SNVFYSSTYTEIHGN

-550 FSYSNVNLMWQIK
+550 FSYYNVNLMWQIK

-612 FSAGKWLN
+612 FNAGKWLN

-632 KSSHFFDLP
+632 KSCNFFDLP
-641 FNRKKLSVRLGGMAS
+641 FDRKKLSVILGGTAS

-698 HDGRWGLRINGNNI
+698 HDGKWGLRLNGSNI
-712 FNNKYDTRSVQGN
+712 FNYQFDTRSVQGN

-734 SWASVTFAV
+734 NWASVTFAV

-752 KTVKEVDTSR
+752 KNVKAVDTSR

>member
-1 MFRVTECT
+1 MA
-9 FRVTECT
+9 
-16 FRDTEWPF
+16 
-24 RDTEW
+24 
-29 RFIINIKQNY
+29 
-39 LSQNK
+39 NK
-44 SDVCTCFYINFSYI
+44 I
-58 CGDYIQNKKLIKMNK
+58 
-73 FFLTSL
+73 FLLGLFL
-79 LVAAAITAN
+79 LFVAN
-88 AQDNTTKDSLT
+88 VKAQTLTQTDSLT
-99 METMM
+99 METML
-104 HNIPEVMVKGS
+104 HNLPEVMVKGS

-142 YEALTRIPGVSNATG
+142 YEALTRIPGVSDATG
-157 NISFSGNEV
+157 SISFSGNEV

-180 QLAERLK
+180 QLTERLK
-187 AMPATQLAKAEV
+187 AMPAAQLAKAEV

-229 QIIGGLVQTKYA
+229 QIIGGMRQNKYA
-241 KGFGDLYLSMQ
+241 NEFGNLYLSLQ
-252 RGKFGLDAQYKLVN
+252 RGKFGLNAQYKYVN

-285 IHYNDETGQKSF
+285 VYYNDETGQKSF

-318 VAYTGQWDKTNS
+318 VAYTGHWDKTCSNS
-330 NSRTTGSSI
+330 NTTGSSI
-339 SGMHR
+339 SGMHH

-357 ALPFGLTLSGS
+357 SLPFGLTLNGS

-381 GTITTEN
+381 GMMHTDESMP
-388 KNETERNLTSG
+388 ETERNLTSG

-439 TIDKDGSVL
+439 TIDKDGTIQ
-448 PDGTSSVDLNERI
+448 PNGTSSVDNNERI

-474 AISLEASVAAEQYH
+474 AISVEASVAAEQYH

-530 SNVYYSSTYTEIHGN
+530 SNVFYSSTYSEIHGN

-550 FSYSNVNLMWQIK
+550 FAYYNVNLMWQIK

-573 LKPDYSVQ
+573 LKPDYFVQ
-581 LPYQTTDRM
+581 LPYQTTERM

-595 ETNFDYSNSF
+595 ETNFDYSNSY
-605 GLQASAI
+605 GLQASVI
-612 FSAGKWLN
+612 FNAGKWLN

-632 KSSHFFDLP
+632 KSSNFFDLP
-641 FNRKKLSVRLGGMAS
+641 FNRKKLSVILGGTAS
-656 VKLCSTQDL
+656 VKLCNTQDL

-672 IQSKAIQG
+672 FQSKAIQG

-690 NAKLQWSS
+690 NAKLQWTS
-698 HDGRWGLRINGNNI
+698 HDGKWGLRINGNNL
-712 FNNKYDTRSVQGN
+712 FNNLYDTRSVQGN
-725 QDYRMKINY
+725 QDYRMKVNY
-734 SWASVTFAV
+734 NWASVTFAV

>member
-1 MFRVTECT
+1 MNRLF
-9 FRVTECT
+9 
-16 FRDTEWPF
+16 
-24 RDTEW
+24 
-29 RFIINIKQNY
+29 FIG
-39 LSQNK
+39 
-44 SDVCTCFYINFSYI
+44 V
-58 CGDYIQNKKLIKMNK
+58 
-73 FFLTSL
+73 
-79 LVAAAITAN
+79 LVASAITAN
-88 AQDNTTKDSLT
+88 AQGNAQKDSLT
-99 METMM
+99 MESMM
-104 HNIPEVMVKGS
+104 HNLPEVMVKGS

-142 YEALTRIPGVSNATG
+142 YEALTRIPGVSDATG
-157 NISFSGNEV
+157 SISFSGNEV

-180 QLAERLK
+180 QLTERLK
-187 AMPATQLAKAEV
+187 AMPAAQLSKAEV

-229 QIIGGLVQTKYA
+229 QIIGGMRQNKYA

-318 VAYTGQWDKTNS
+318 VAYTGQWDKTSS

-439 TIDKDGSVL
+439 TIDKDGTIL
-448 PDGTSSVDLNERI
+448 PDGTSSVDNNERI
-461 WNIYAGFSKQINK
+461 WNVYAGFSKQINK
-474 AISLEASVAAEQYH
+474 ALSLEASVAAEQYH

-530 SNVYYSSTYTEIHGN
+530 SNVFYSSTYTEIHGN

-550 FSYSNVNLMWQIK
+550 FSYYNVNLMWQIK

-573 LKPDYSVQ
+573 LKPDYFVQ

-632 KSSHFFDLP
+632 KSRNFFDLP
-641 FNRKKLSVRLGGMAS
+641 FDRKKLSVILGGTAS

-672 IQSKAIQG
+672 YQTKAIQG
-680 VYDISPIFRM
+680 VYDISPIFSM
-690 NAKLQWSS
+690 DAKLQWSS
-698 HDGRWGLRINGNNI
+698 HDGKWGVRLNGSNI
-712 FNNKYDTRSVQGN
+712 FNNRFDTRSVQGN
-725 QDYRMKINY
+725 QDYCMKVNY
-734 SWASVTFAV
+734 NWSSFTFAV

>member
-1 MFRVTECT
+1 MA
-9 FRVTECT
+9 
-16 FRDTEWPF
+16 
-24 RDTEW
+24 
-29 RFIINIKQNY
+29 
-39 LSQNK
+39 NK
-44 SDVCTCFYINFSYI
+44 I
-58 CGDYIQNKKLIKMNK
+58 
-73 FFLTSL
+73 FLLGLFL
-79 LVAAAITAN
+79 LFVAN
-88 AQDNTTKDSLT
+88 VKAQTLTQTDSLT
-99 METMM
+99 METML
-104 HNIPEVMVKGS
+104 HNLPEVMVKGS

-142 YEALTRIPGVSNATG
+142 YEALTRIPGVSDATG
-157 NISFSGNEV
+157 SISFSGNEV
-166 TLIINGQATTLTQE
+166 TLIVNGQATTLTQE
-180 QLAERLK
+180 QLTERLK
-187 AMPATQLAKAEV
+187 AMPAAQLAKAEV

-229 QIIGGLVQTKYA
+229 QIIGGMRQNKYA
-241 KGFGDLYLSMQ
+241 NEFGNLYLSLQ
-252 RGKFGLDAQYKLVN
+252 RGKFGLDAQYKYVN

-285 IHYNDETGQKSF
+285 VYYNDETGQKSF
-297 GITHDYRLGMNYA
+297 GITHNYRLGMNYA

-318 VAYTGQWDKTNS
+318 VAYTGHWDKTCSNS
-330 NSRTTGSSI
+330 NTTGSSI
-339 SGMHR
+339 SGMHH

-357 ALPFGLTLSGS
+357 SLPFGLTLNGS

-381 GTITTEN
+381 GMMHTDESMP
-388 KNETERNLTSG
+388 ETERNLTSG

-439 TIDKDGSVL
+439 TIDKDGTIQ
-448 PDGTSSVDLNERI
+448 PNGTSSVDNNERI

-500 LNALWN
+500 FNALWN

-513 NLSFSS
+513 NLSFCS

-530 SNVYYSSTYTEIHGN
+530 SNVFYSSTYTEIHGN

-550 FSYSNVNLMWQIK
+550 FSYYNVNLMWQIK

-573 LKPDYSVQ
+573 LKPDYFVQ

-595 ETNFDYSNSF
+595 ETNFDFSNSY

-641 FNRKKLSVRLGGMAS
+641 FNRKKLSVRLGGTAS

-698 HDGRWGLRINGNNI
+698 HDGRWGLRLNGNNI

-743 IYKFGGYKE
+743 VYKFGGYKE

>member
-1 MFRVTECT
+1 MVNKIFLLGL
-9 FRVTECT
+9 FL
-16 FRDTEWPF
+16 
-24 RDTEW
+24 
-29 RFIINIKQNY
+29 
-39 LSQNK
+39 LSVANVKAQ
-44 SDVCTCFYINFSYI
+44 T
-58 CGDYIQNKKLIKMNK
+58 
-73 FFLTSL
+73 LTQ
-79 LVAAAITAN
+79 T
-88 AQDNTTKDSLT
+88 DSLT
-99 METMM
+99 MEKML
-104 HNIPEVMVKGS
+104 HNLPEVMVKGS

-142 YEALTRIPGVSNATG
+142 YEALTRIPGVSDATG
-157 NISFSGNEV
+157 SISFSDNEV

-180 QLAERLK
+180 QLTERLK
-187 AMPATQLAKAEV
+187 AMPAAQLSKAEV
-199 MLSAPARYH
+199 MLSAPVRYH

-229 QIIGGLVQTKYA
+229 QIIGGMRQNKYA
-241 KGFGDLYLSMQ
+241 NEFGNLYLSLQ
-252 RGKFGLDAQYKLVN
+252 RDKFGLDAQYKYVN

-285 IHYNDETGQKSF
+285 VYYNDETGQKSF
-297 GITHDYRLGMNYA
+297 GITHDYRLGMNYT
-310 FSKNHRLD
+310 FSKNNRLD

-416 LAHGWGLSYG
+416 LAHGWGLLYG

-530 SNVYYSSTYTEIHGN
+530 SNVFYSSTYTEIHGN

-550 FSYSNVNLMWQIK
+550 FSYYNVNLMWQIK

-641 FNRKKLSVRLGGMAS
+641 FNRKKLSVRLGGTAS

-698 HDGRWGLRINGNNI
+698 HDGRWGLRLNGNNI

-734 SWASVTFAV
+734 NWASVTFAV

>member
-1 MFRVTECT
+1 MVNKIFLLGL
-9 FRVTECT
+9 FL
-16 FRDTEWPF
+16 
-24 RDTEW
+24 
-29 RFIINIKQNY
+29 
-39 LSQNK
+39 LSVANVKAQ
-44 SDVCTCFYINFSYI
+44 T
-58 CGDYIQNKKLIKMNK
+58 
-73 FFLTSL
+73 LTH
-79 LVAAAITAN
+79 T
-88 AQDNTTKDSLT
+88 DSLT
-99 METMM
+99 MENMM
-104 HNIPEVMVKGS
+104 HNLPEVMVKGS

-142 YEALTRIPGVSNATG
+142 YEALTRIPGISDATG
-157 NISFSGNEV
+157 SISFSGNEV
-166 TLIINGQATTLTQE
+166 TLIVNGQATTLTQE
-180 QLAERLK
+180 QLTERLK
-187 AMPATQLAKAEV
+187 AMPAAQLAKAEV

-229 QIIGGLVQTKYA
+229 QVIGGMKQSKYA
-241 KGFGDLYLSMQ
+241 KGFGDLYLSLQ
-252 RGKFGLDAQYKLVN
+252 RGKFGLDAQYKYVN

-285 IHYNDETGQKSF
+285 VYYNDETGQKSF
-297 GITHDYRLGMNYA
+297 GITHNYRLGMNYA

-318 VAYTGQWDKTNS
+318 VAYTGHWDKRCSNS
-330 NSRTTGSSI
+330 NTTGSSI
-339 SGMHR
+339 SGMHH

-357 ALPFGLTLSGS
+357 SLPFGLTLNGS

-381 GTITTEN
+381 GTMHTDESML
-388 KNETERNLTSG
+388 ETERNLTSG

-439 TIDKDGSVL
+439 TIDKDGTIQ
-448 PDGTSSVDLNERI
+448 PNGTSSVDNNERI

-474 AISLEASVAAEQYH
+474 AISVEASVAAEQYH

-530 SNVYYSSTYTEIHGN
+530 SNVFYSSTYSEIHGN

-550 FSYSNVNLMWQIK
+550 FSYYNVNLMWQIK

-573 LKPDYSVQ
+573 LKPDYFVQ
-581 LPYQTTDRM
+581 LPYQTTERI

-595 ETNFDYSNSF
+595 ETNFDYSNSY
-605 GLQASAI
+605 GLQASVI
-612 FSAGKWLN
+612 FNAGKWLN

-632 KSSHFFDLP
+632 KSSNFFDLP
-641 FNRKKLSVRLGGMAS
+641 FNRKKLSVILGGTAS
-656 VKLCSTQDL
+656 VKLCNTQDL

-672 IQSKAIQG
+672 FQSKAIQG
-680 VYDISPIFRM
+680 VYDISPVFRM

-698 HDGRWGLRINGNNI
+698 HDGKWGLRLNGSNI
-712 FNNKYDTRSVQGN
+712 FNNLYDTRSVQGN

-734 SWASVTFAV
+734 NWASVTFAV

-752 KTVKEVDTSR
+752 KNVKAVDTSR

>member
-1 MFRVTECT
+1 MANKIFLLGL
-9 FRVTECT
+9 FL
-16 FRDTEWPF
+16 
-24 RDTEW
+24 
-29 RFIINIKQNY
+29 
-39 LSQNK
+39 LS
-44 SDVCTCFYINFSYI
+44 
-58 CGDYIQNKKLIKMNK
+58 
-73 FFLTSL
+73 
-79 LVAAAITAN
+79 VAN
-88 AQDNTTKDSLT
+88 VKAQTRTQTDSLT
-99 METMM
+99 MENMM
-104 HNIPEVMVKGS
+104 HNLPEVMVKGS

-142 YEALTRIPGVSNATG
+142 YEALTRIPGVSDATG
-157 NISFSGNEV
+157 SISFSGNEV
-166 TLIINGQATTLTQE
+166 TLIVNGQATTLTQE
-180 QLAERLK
+180 QLTERLK
-187 AMPATQLAKAEV
+187 AMPAAQLAKAEV

-229 QIIGGLVQTKYA
+229 QIIGGMRQNKYA
-241 KGFGDLYLSMQ
+241 NEFGNLYLSLQ
-252 RGKFGLDAQYKLVN
+252 RGKFGLDAQYKYVN

-297 GITHDYRLGMNYA
+297 GITHDYRLGMNYT
-310 FSKNHRLD
+310 FSKNNRLD
-318 VAYTGQWDKTNS
+318 VAYTGHWDKRCSNS
-330 NSRTTGSSI
+330 NTTGSSI
-339 SGMHR
+339 SGMHH

-357 ALPFGLTLSGS
+357 SLPFGLTLNGS

-381 GTITTEN
+381 GTMHTDESMS
-388 KNETERNLTSG
+388 ETERNLTSG

-448 PDGTSSVDLNERI
+448 PDGTSSVNNNERI

-474 AISLEASVAAEQYH
+474 AISVEASVAAEQYH

-530 SNVYYSSTYTEIHGN
+530 SNVFYSSTYSEIHGN

-550 FSYSNVNLMWQIK
+550 FAYYNVNLMWQIK

-573 LKPDYSVQ
+573 LKPDYFVQ
-581 LPYQTTDRM
+581 LPYQTTERM

-595 ETNFDYSNSF
+595 ETNFDYSNSY
-605 GLQASAI
+605 GLQASVI
-612 FSAGKWLN
+612 FNAGKWLN

-632 KSSHFFDLP
+632 KSSNFFDLP
-641 FNRKKLSVRLGGMAS
+641 FNRKKFSVILGGTVS
-656 VKLCSTQDL
+656 VKLCNTQDL

-672 IQSKAIQG
+672 YQTKAIQG

-698 HDGRWGLRINGNNI
+698 HDGKWGLRLNGSNI
-712 FNNKYDTRSVQGN
+712 FNNLYDTRSVQGN

-734 SWASVTFAV
+734 NWASVTFAV

>member
-1 MFRVTECT
+1 MDNKMFLLGL
-9 FRVTECT
+9 FL
-16 FRDTEWPF
+16 
-24 RDTEW
+24 
-29 RFIINIKQNY
+29 
-39 LSQNK
+39 LS
-44 SDVCTCFYINFSYI
+44 
-58 CGDYIQNKKLIKMNK
+58 
-73 FFLTSL
+73 
-79 LVAAAITAN
+79 VAN
-88 AQDNTTKDSLT
+88 VKAQTQTDSLT
-99 METMM
+99 MENMM
-104 HNIPEVMVKGS
+104 HNLPEVMIKGL
-115 RPIVKAERGMLSY
+115 RPIVKAERGMLTY
-128 NMPLLLKQLPADNA
+128 NMPLLIKQLPADNA
-142 YEALTRIPGVSNATG
+142 YEALTRIPGVSDATG
-157 NISFSGNEV
+157 SMSFSGNEV

-180 QLAERLK
+180 QLIERLK
-187 AMPATQLAKAEV
+187 AMPAAQLAKAEV

-214 NIVTKDYAGTNQLSG
+214 NIVTKAYAGTNQLSG
-229 QIIGGLVQTKYA
+229 QVIGGMKQSKYA
-241 KGFGDLYLSMQ
+241 KGFGDLYLSLQ
-252 RGKFGLDAQYKLVN
+252 RGKFGLDAQYKYVN

-273 SRIANHPLGNNR
+273 SLIANHPLGNNR
-285 IHYNDETGQKSF
+285 VYYNDETGQKSF

-318 VAYTGQWDKTNS
+318 IAYTGQWDKTSS
-330 NSRTTGSSI
+330 NNHTTGSSI

-357 ALPFGLTLSGS
+357 SLPFGLTLNGS

-381 GTITTEN
+381 GMMHTDESMP
-388 KNETERNLTSG
+388 ETERNLTSG

-416 LAHGWGLSYG
+416 LSHGWGLSYG

-439 TIDKDGSVL
+439 TIDKDGTIL
-448 PDGTSSVDLNERI
+448 PDGTSSVDNNERI

-474 AISLEASVAAEQYH
+474 AVSVEASVAAEQYH

-495 RVYPT
+495 RMYPT

-530 SNVYYSSTYTEIHGN
+530 SNVFYSSTYSEIHGN

-550 FSYSNVNLMWQIK
+550 FSYYNVNLMWQIK

-595 ETNFDYSNSF
+595 ETNFNYENSF
-605 GLQASAI
+605 GLQASAM

-620 GNVFAVGTYKHD
+620 GNVFAVGIYKHD
-632 KSSHFFDLP
+632 KSDYFFDLP
-641 FNRKKLSVRLGGMAS
+641 FNRKKLTAALGGTAS
-656 VKLCSTQDL
+656 IKLCQTQDL
-665 RLILNPF
+665 RLIFNPF
-672 IQSKAIQG
+672 YQTKAIQG

-698 HDGRWGLRINGNNI
+698 HDGKWGLRLNGSNI
-712 FNNKYDTRSVQGN
+712 FNNLYDTRSVQGN

-734 SWASVTFAV
+734 NWASVTFAI

-752 KTVKEVDTSR
+752 KNVKAVDTSR

>member
-1 MFRVTECT
+1 MNRLF
-9 FRVTECT
+9 
-16 FRDTEWPF
+16 
-24 RDTEW
+24 
-29 RFIINIKQNY
+29 FIG
-39 LSQNK
+39 
-44 SDVCTCFYINFSYI
+44 V
-58 CGDYIQNKKLIKMNK
+58 
-73 FFLTSL
+73 
-79 LVAAAITAN
+79 LVASAITAN
-88 AQDNTTKDSLT
+88 AQDNAQKDSLT
-99 METMM
+99 MESMM
-104 HNIPEVMVKGS
+104 HNLPEVMVKGS

-142 YEALTRIPGVSNATG
+142 YEALTRIPGVSDATG
-157 NISFSGNEV
+157 CISFSGNEV
-166 TLIINGQATTLTQE
+166 TLIVNGQATTLTQE

-187 AMPATQLAKAEV
+187 AMPAAQLAKAEV

-229 QIIGGLVQTKYA
+229 QIIGGMRQNKYA
-241 KGFGDLYLSMQ
+241 NEFGNLYFSLQ
-252 RGKFGLDAQYKLVN
+252 RDKFGLDAQYKYVN

-297 GITHDYRLGMNYA
+297 GITHDYRLGMNYT

-439 TIDKDGSVL
+439 TIDKDGTIL
-448 PDGTSSVDLNERI
+448 PDGTSSVDNNERI

-488 SPIWDKW
+488 SPVWDKW

-530 SNVYYSSTYTEIHGN
+530 SNVFYSSTYTEIHGN

-550 FSYSNVNLMWQIK
+550 CSYYNLNLMWQIK
-563 RRYTLMAFAS
+563 RRYTLMAFAN
-573 LKPDYSVQ
+573 LKPHYFVQ

-595 ETNFDYSNSF
+595 ETNFDYSNSY

-632 KSSHFFDLP
+632 KSRNFFDLP
-641 FNRKKLSVRLGGMAS
+641 FDRKKLSVILGGTAS

-672 IQSKAIQG
+672 YQTKAIQG
-680 VYDISPIFRM
+680 VYDISPIFSM
-690 NAKLQWSS
+690 DAKLQWSS
-698 HDGRWGLRINGNNI
+698 HDGKWGVRLNGSNI
-712 FNNKYDTRSVQGN
+712 FNNRFDTRSVQGN
-725 QDYRMKINY
+725 QDYRMKVNY
-734 SWASVTFAV
+734 NWSSFTFAV

>member
-1 MFRVTECT
+1 MANKIFLLGL
-9 FRVTECT
+9 FL
-16 FRDTEWPF
+16 
-24 RDTEW
+24 
-29 RFIINIKQNY
+29 
-39 LSQNK
+39 LSVANVKAQ
-44 SDVCTCFYINFSYI
+44 T
-58 CGDYIQNKKLIKMNK
+58 
-73 FFLTSL
+73 LTQ
-79 LVAAAITAN
+79 T
-88 AQDNTTKDSLT
+88 DSLT
-99 METMM
+99 METML
-104 HNIPEVMVKGS
+104 HNLPEVMVKGS

-142 YEALTRIPGVSNATG
+142 YEALTRIPGISDATG
-157 NISFSGNEV
+157 SISFSGNEV

-180 QLAERLK
+180 QLTERLK
-187 AMPATQLAKAEV
+187 AMPAAQLAKAEV

-229 QIIGGLVQTKYA
+229 QIIGGMRQNKYA
-241 KGFGDLYLSMQ
+241 NEFGNLYLSLQ
-252 RGKFGLDAQYKLVN
+252 RDKFGLDAQYKYVN

-310 FSKNHRLD
+310 FGKNHRLD
-318 VAYTGQWDKTNS
+318 VAYTGRWNKTNS

-530 SNVYYSSTYTEIHGN
+530 SNVFYSSTYTEIHGN

-550 FSYSNVNLMWQIK
+550 FSYYNVNLMWQIK

-641 FNRKKLSVRLGGMAS
+641 FNRKKLSVRLGGTAS

-698 HDGRWGLRINGNNI
+698 HDGRWGLRLNGNNI

-752 KTVKEVDTSR
+752 KNVKAVDTSR

>member
-1 MFRVTECT
+1 
-9 FRVTECT
+9 
-16 FRDTEWPF
+16 
-24 RDTEW
+24 
-29 RFIINIKQNY
+29 
-39 LSQNK
+39 
-44 SDVCTCFYINFSYI
+44 
-58 CGDYIQNKKLIKMNK
+58 MNRIL
-73 FFLTSL
+73 FMGIFVALT
-79 LVAAAITAN
+79 ITAN
-88 AQDNTTKDSLT
+88 AQDDMPKDSLT
-99 METMM
+99 MEWNSMFR
-104 HNIPEVMVKGS
+104 NLPEVMIKGS

-142 YEALTRIPGVSNATG
+142 YEALTRIPGVSDATG
-157 NISFSGNEV
+157 SISFSGNEV
-166 TLIINGQATTLTQE
+166 TLIINGQTTTLTQE
-180 QLAERLK
+180 QLTERLK
-187 AMPATQLAKAEV
+187 AMPAAQLAKAEV

-229 QIIGGLVQTKYA
+229 QVIGGMKQSKYA
-241 KGFGDLYLSMQ
+241 KGFGDLYLSLQ
-252 RGKFGLDAQYKLVN
+252 RGKFGLDAQYKYVN

-285 IHYNDETGQKSF
+285 VYYNDETGQKSF
-297 GITHDYRLGMNYA
+297 GITHNYRLGMNYA

-318 VAYTGQWDKTNS
+318 VAYTGHWDKRCSNS
-330 NSRTTGSSI
+330 NTTGSSI
-339 SGMHR
+339 SGMHH

-357 ALPFGLTLSGS
+357 SLPFGLTLNGS

-381 GTITTEN
+381 GTMHTDESMS
-388 KNETERNLTSG
+388 ETERNLTSG

-411 DQTHS
+411 DQTHL

-439 TIDKDGSVL
+439 TINKDGSVL

-461 WNIYAGFSKQINK
+461 WNLYAGFSKQINK
-474 AISLEASVAAEQYH
+474 ALSLEASVAAEQYH

-530 SNVYYSSTYTEIHGN
+530 SNVFYSSTYSEIHGN

-550 FSYSNVNLMWQIK
+550 FAYYNVNLMWQIK

-573 LKPDYSVQ
+573 LKPDYFVQ
-581 LPYQTTDRM
+581 LPYQTTERM

-595 ETNFDYSNSF
+595 ETNFDYSNSY
-605 GLQASAI
+605 GLQASVI
-612 FSAGKWLN
+612 FNAGKWLN
-620 GNVFAVGTYKHD
+620 GNVFAVGIYKHD
-632 KSSHFFDLP
+632 KSDYFFDLP
-641 FNRKKLSVRLGGMAS
+641 FNRKKLTATLGGTAS
-656 VKLCSTQDL
+656 IKLCQTQDL

-672 IQSKAIQG
+672 YQTKAIQG

-698 HDGRWGLRINGNNI
+698 HDGKWGLRLNGSNI
-712 FNNKYDTRSVQGN
+712 FNNLYDTRSVQGN

-734 SWASVTFAV
+734 NWASVTFAV

-752 KTVKEVDTSR
+752 KNVKAVDTSR

>member
-1 MFRVTECT
+1 MIFLLGL
-9 FRVTECT
+9 FL
-16 FRDTEWPF
+16 
-24 RDTEW
+24 
-29 RFIINIKQNY
+29 
-39 LSQNK
+39 LSVANVKAQ
-44 SDVCTCFYINFSYI
+44 T
-58 CGDYIQNKKLIKMNK
+58 
-73 FFLTSL
+73 LTQ
-79 LVAAAITAN
+79 T
-88 AQDNTTKDSLT
+88 DSLT
-99 METMM
+99 METML
-104 HNIPEVMVKGS
+104 HNLPEVMVKGS

-142 YEALTRIPGVSNATG
+142 YEALTRILGVSDATG
-157 NISFSGNEV
+157 SISFSGNEV
-166 TLIINGQATTLTQE
+166 TLIINGQATTLTHE
-180 QLAERLK
+180 QLTERLK
-187 AMPATQLAKAEV
+187 AMPAAQLAKAEV

-214 NIVTKDYAGTNQLSG
+214 NIVTKDYADTNQLSG

-297 GITHDYRLGMNYA
+297 GITHDYRLGMNYT
-310 FSKNHRLD
+310 FSKNNRLD

-330 NSRTTGSSI
+330 NSRTTGSCI

-381 GTITTEN
+381 GTMHTDESMP
-388 KNETERNLTSG
+388 ETERNLTSG

-416 LAHGWGLSYG
+416 LANCWGLSYG

-474 AISLEASVAAEQYH
+474 AISFEASVAAEQYH

-530 SNVYYSSTYTEIHGN
+530 SNVFYSSTYTEIHGN

-550 FSYSNVNLMWQIK
+550 FSYYNVNLMWQIK

-573 LKPDYSVQ
+573 LKPDYFVQ

-595 ETNFDYSNSF
+595 ETNFDYSNSY
-605 GLQASAI
+605 GLQASVI
-612 FSAGKWLN
+612 FNAGKWLN

-632 KSSHFFDLP
+632 KSSNFFDLP
-641 FNRKKLSVRLGGMAS
+641 FNRKKLSVILGGTAS
-656 VKLCSTQDL
+656 VKLCNSQDL

-672 IQSKAIQG
+672 YQIYQTKAIQG

-698 HDGRWGLRINGNNI
+698 HDGKWGLRLNGNNI
-712 FNNKYDTRSVQGN
+712 FNNPYDTRSVQGN

-734 SWASVTFAV
+734 NWASVTFAV
-743 IYKFGGYKE
+743 VYKFGDYK
-752 KTVKEVDTSR
+752 KKNVKAVDTSR

>member
-1 MFRVTECT
+1 MT
-9 FRVTECT
+9 
-16 FRDTEWPF
+16 
-24 RDTEW
+24 
-29 RFIINIKQNY
+29 
-39 LSQNK
+39 NK
-44 SDVCTCFYINFSYI
+44 I
-58 CGDYIQNKKLIKMNK
+58 
-73 FFLTSL
+73 FFLGLFL
-79 LVAAAITAN
+79 LSVAN
-88 AQDNTTKDSLT
+88 VKAQTRTQTDSLT
-99 METMM
+99 METML
-104 HNIPEVMVKGS
+104 HNLPEVMVKGS

-142 YEALTRIPGVSNATG
+142 YEALTRIPGVSDAAG
-157 NISFSGNEV
+157 SISFSGNEV

-180 QLAERLK
+180 QLTERLK
-187 AMPATQLAKAEV
+187 AMPAAQLSKAEV
-199 MLSAPARYH
+199 MLSVPARYH

-229 QIIGGLVQTKYA
+229 QIIGGMRQNKYA
-241 KGFGDLYLSMQ
+241 NEFGNLYLSLQ
-252 RGKFGLDAQYKLVN
+252 RDKFGLDAQYKYVN

-297 GITHDYRLGMNYA
+297 GITHDYRLGMNYT
-310 FSKNHRLD
+310 FSKNNRLD

-381 GTITTEN
+381 GTITAEN

-416 LAHGWGLSYG
+416 LSHGWGLSYG

-519 NSEFPS
+519 DSEFPS

-530 SNVYYSSTYTEIHGN
+530 SNVFYSSTYTEIHGN

-550 FSYSNVNLMWQIK
+550 FSYYNVNLMWQIK
-563 RRYTLMAFAS
+563 RRYTLMALAS

-595 ETNFDYSNSF
+595 ETNFNYSNSF

-612 FSAGKWLN
+612 FNAGQWLN
-620 GNVFAVGTYKHD
+620 GNVFVMETYKHD
-632 KSSHFFDLP
+632 KSDNFFDLP
-641 FNRKKLSVRLGGMAS
+641 FDRKKLSVVLGGTAS

-672 IQSKAIQG
+672 YQTKAIQG
-680 VYDISPIFRM
+680 VYDISPIFSM
-690 NAKLQWSS
+690 DAKLQWSS
-698 HDGRWGLRINGNNI
+698 HDGRWGVRLNGSNI
-712 FNNKYDTRSVQGN
+712 FNNPYDTRSVQGN

-734 SWASVTFAV
+734 NWASVTFAV

>member
-1 MFRVTECT
+1 MVNKIFLLGL
-9 FRVTECT
+9 FL
-16 FRDTEWPF
+16 
-24 RDTEW
+24 
-29 RFIINIKQNY
+29 
-39 LSQNK
+39 LSVANVKAQ
-44 SDVCTCFYINFSYI
+44 T
-58 CGDYIQNKKLIKMNK
+58 
-73 FFLTSL
+73 LTQ
-79 LVAAAITAN
+79 T
-88 AQDNTTKDSLT
+88 DSLT
-99 METMM
+99 METML
-104 HNIPEVMVKGS
+104 HNLPEVMVKGS

-142 YEALTRIPGVSNATG
+142 YEALTRIPGVSDATG
-157 NISFSGNEV
+157 SISFSGNEV

-180 QLAERLK
+180 QLTERLK
-187 AMPATQLAKAEV
+187 AMPAAQLSKAEV
-199 MLSAPARYH
+199 MLSAPARNH

-229 QIIGGLVQTKYA
+229 QIIGGMRQNKYA
-241 KGFGDLYLSMQ
+241 NEFGNLYLSLQ
-252 RGKFGLDAQYKLVN
+252 RDKFGLDAQYKYVN

-297 GITHDYRLGMNYA
+297 GITHDYRLGMNYT
-310 FSKNHRLD
+310 FSKNNRLD

-339 SGMHR
+339 SGMHH

-530 SNVYYSSTYTEIHGN
+530 SNVFYSSTYTEIHGN

-550 FSYSNVNLMWQIK
+550 FSYYNVNLMWQIK

-641 FNRKKLSVRLGGMAS
+641 FNRKKLSVRLGGTAS

-698 HDGRWGLRINGNNI
+698 HDGRWGLRLNGNNI
-712 FNNKYDTRSVQGN
+712 FNNLYDTRSVQGN

-734 SWASVTFAV
+734 NWASVTFAV

>member
-1 MFRVTECT
+1 MANKIFLLGL
-9 FRVTECT
+9 FL
-16 FRDTEWPF
+16 
-24 RDTEW
+24 
-29 RFIINIKQNY
+29 
-39 LSQNK
+39 LS
-44 SDVCTCFYINFSYI
+44 
-58 CGDYIQNKKLIKMNK
+58 
-73 FFLTSL
+73 
-79 LVAAAITAN
+79 VAN
-88 AQDNTTKDSLT
+88 VKAQTRTQTDSLT
-99 METMM
+99 METML
-104 HNIPEVMVKGS
+104 HNLPEVMVKGS

-142 YEALTRIPGVSNATG
+142 YEALTRIPGVSDATG
-157 NISFSGNEV
+157 SISFSGNEV

-180 QLAERLK
+180 QLTERLK
-187 AMPATQLAKAEV
+187 AMPAAQLAKAEV

-229 QIIGGLVQTKYA
+229 QIIGGMRQNKYA
-241 KGFGDLYLSMQ
+241 NEFGNLYLSLQ
-252 RGKFGLDAQYKLVN
+252 RDKFGLDAQYKYVN

-297 GITHDYRLGMNYA
+297 GITHDYRLGMNYT
-310 FSKNHRLD
+310 FSKNNRLD

-357 ALPFGLTLSGS
+357 VLPFGLTLSGS

-416 LAHGWGLSYG
+416 LANGWGLSYG

-439 TIDKDGSVL
+439 TIGKDGSVL

-530 SNVYYSSTYTEIHGN
+530 SNVFYSSTYTEIHGN

-550 FSYSNVNLMWQIK
+550 FSYYNVNLMWQIK

-581 LPYQTTDRM
+581 LPYQPTDRM
-590 AVIMK
+590 AVILK
-595 ETNFDYSNSF
+595 ETNFNYENSF

-612 FSAGKWLN
+612 FSAGKCLN
-620 GNVFAVGTYKHD
+620 GNVFAVGIYKHA
-632 KSSHFFDLP
+632 KSDHFFDLP
-641 FNRKKLSVRLGGMAS
+641 FNRKKLTAALGGTAS
-656 VKLCSTQDL
+656 IKLCSTQDL

-672 IQSKAIQG
+672 FQSKVIQG
-680 VYDISPIFRM
+680 VYDVSPIFRM
-690 NAKLQWSS
+690 NAKLQWTS
-698 HDGRWGLRINGNNI
+698 HDGKWGLRINGSNI
-712 FNNKYDTRSVQGN
+712 FNNKADTRSVQGN
-725 QDYRMKINY
+725 QDYRMKINNN
-734 SWASVTFAV
+734 WATATFAV

-752 KTVKEVDTSR
+752 KKVKAVDTSR